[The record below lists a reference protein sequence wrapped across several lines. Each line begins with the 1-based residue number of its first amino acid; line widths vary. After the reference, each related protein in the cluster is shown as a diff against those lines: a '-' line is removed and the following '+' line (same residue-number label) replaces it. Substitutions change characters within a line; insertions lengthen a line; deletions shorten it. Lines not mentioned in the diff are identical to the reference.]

1 MLRSPSISD
10 LTLQGARSSRDV
22 DDRAAMTR
30 NYMSSRWR
38 LMKRDAEETMA
49 DGSTFDVI
57 AWLEANATWPSYSQ
71 FVSATDKKRA
81 TLTEQ
86 EVTECAKA
94 LLASYLAVLEKHS
107 QDLRPWFFTAD
118 EKNLRLLKN
127 HHRSAVRKFL
137 TELEGQDSS
146 YSLYHTT
153 KPYTVSPKTP

>member
-1 MLRSPSISD
+1 MLRSPSISN
-10 LTLQGARSSRDV
+10 LTLQGTGSRDL

-38 LMKRDAEETMA
+38 LLQKDAAEIIK
-49 DGSTFDVI
+49 DGDAFDVI

-71 FVSATDKKRA
+71 FVAATAKKRA

-94 LLASYLAVLEKHS
+94 LLASYLAVLEKHT

-118 EKNLRLLKN
+118 EKNMRLLRPR
-127 HHRSAVRKFL
+127 HRTAVQKFL
-137 TELEGQDSS
+137 TELGGQDSS
-146 YSLYHTT
+146 YSLYNT
-153 KPYTVSPKTP
+153 KPYTVNPKTP

>member
-1 MLRSPSISD
+1 MLRSPSISN
-10 LTLQGARSSRDV
+10 LTLQGTWSRDL

-38 LMKRDAEETMA
+38 LLQKDAEEIIK
-49 DGSTFDVI
+49 DGDTFDVI

-71 FVSATDKKRA
+71 YVAVTGKKRA

-94 LLASYLAVLEKHS
+94 LLASYLAVLEKHT

-118 EKNLRLLKN
+118 EQNMRLLRP
-127 HHRSAVRKFL
+127 HHRTAVEKFL
-137 TELEGQDSS
+137 TELGGQDSS
-146 YSLYHTT
+146 YSLYNT
-153 KPYTVSPKTP
+153 KPYTVNPKTP